1 MKKCYFGVLLLLTM
15 SAYGQ
20 DSANDDMAQSNQES
34 SLKIYPNPAI
44 NDIVYITTTDNAD
57 KQVVI
62 YDVFGEV
69 VLMDRIKSKSL
80 DISRLVAGVYLLRIT
95 KNKKTMTRKLIVK

>member
-1 MKKCYFGVLLLLTM
+1 MKKCYFGVLLLLTL

-20 DSANDDMAQSNQES
+20 DNVNNNIAQSNQES

-44 NDIVYITTTDNAD
+44 NDIVYIISTDSAD
-57 KQVVI
+57 KHVVI

-80 DISRLVAGVYLLRIT
+80 DISRLVAGVYVLQIT
-95 KNKKTMTRKLIVK
+95 ENQNTWTRKLIVK